1 MNSYRAE
8 PQQVVDKSELPNGSN
23 LARVKSH
30 PVTAHQDGRPK
41 KTPTQ
46 TKVLTI
52 NNVKTHCITLL
63 FKKKKTRKYVTLFI
77 ISVWISLYSMK
88 FV

>member
-1 MNSYRAE
+1 MNSYRAKQ
-8 PQQVVDKSELPNGSN
+8 QQVADKSELPNGSN

-30 PVTAHQDGRPK
+30 PVTAHQNGRQ

-52 NNVKTHCITLL
+52 NKVKTHCITLFL
-63 FKKKKTRKYVTLFI
+63 KT
-77 ISVWISLYSMK
+77 W
-88 FV
+88 